1 MPLRSSVGRGKSKRR
16 RKQEND
22 GTLDEE
28 NGGEEVVLEGEEQAR
43 AGGAAGTGIG
53 AGAGAGVGIGAGRAR
68 HEGSGRGSMGSS
80 QRSREEREEEEE
92 EVVSVCVD
100 HTGVAAFI
108 CETALYMHRSI
119 TLFVNRTSIIQS
131 TQRTHGSI
139 GTSPA
144 IELGSPSS
152 LHYGSV
158 RVVSGDLD
166 GGSDDF

>member
-1 MPLRSSVGRGKSKRR
+1 MRREISKRR

-22 GTLDEE
+22 GTFDEE
-28 NGGEEVVLEGEEQAR
+28 NGGEEIVLEGDEQAR
-43 AGGAAGTGIG
+43 AGGAAGVGVGI
-53 AGAGAGVGIGAGRAR
+53 GVGIGAGRAR
-68 HEGSGRGSMGSS
+68 HAGSGRGSLGSS

-139 GTSPA
+139 DTAPA

>member
-1 MPLRSSVGRGKSKRR
+1 MRKEKSKRR

-22 GTLDEE
+22 STVDEE
-28 NGGEEVVLEGEEQAR
+28 NGGEEVVLDGEEQAR
-43 AGGAAGTGIG
+43 AGGAGIG
-53 AGAGAGVGIGAGRAR
+53 IGVGVGVGAGRAR
-68 HEGSGRGSMGSS
+68 HAGSGRGSMGSS

-100 HTGVAAFI
+100 HTGVAAFF

-119 TLFVNRTSIIQS
+119 TLFVNRTSILQS

-139 GTSPA
+139 DSAPA

-166 GGSDDF
+166 GGSEDF

>member
-1 MPLRSSVGRGKSKRR
+1 MRGEKSKRR

-22 GTLDEE
+22 GTIDVE
-28 NGGEEVVLEGEEQAR
+28 NGGEEIVLDGEEQAR
-43 AGGAAGTGIG
+43 AGGAGIG
-53 AGAGAGVGIGAGRAR
+53 IGVGAGRAR
-68 HEGSGRGSMGSS
+68 HGGSGRGSMGSS

-100 HTGVAAFI
+100 HTGVAAFF
-108 CETALYMHRSI
+108 CESALYMHRSI
-119 TLFVNRTSIIQS
+119 TLFVNRTSILQS
-131 TQRTHGSI
+131 TQRSHGSI
-139 GTSPA
+139 DTTPA

-166 GGSDDF
+166 GGSEDF